1 MKKKIFLQLFLF
13 SFFLLIV
20 WLVFK
25 SYDSRNMVSED
36 NTVNNEVKSNKIE
49 KEDKSKV
56 ILETNQN
63 FENTISNLS
72 YSTTDDEGNKYSIF
86 ATEGMIDELK
96 PNIINMKG
104 VEAKIEILNQDTIY
118 IYSDK
123 AIFDNVNFNSK
134 FTNNVRLIYLD
145 HNLKGN
151 KLNLDLD
158 NKLVTLSDKVIY
170 KNLNTKLIADY
181 MIFDLI
187 LKNSEI
193 SMYDKSKKVKIF
205 QMN

>member
-25 SYDSRNMVSED
+25 SYDSRNMVSEGI
-36 NTVNNEVKSNKIE
+36 TVNNEIKSVKNE
-49 KEDKSKV
+49 KEDKSQV
-56 ILETNQN
+56 ILDTNKS
-63 FENTISNLS
+63 FENTISSLS
-72 YSTTDDEGNKYSIF
+72 YSTTDEEGNKYSIF
-86 ATEGMIDELK
+86 AIEGMIDELE

-104 VEAKIEILNQDTIY
+104 VEAKIEVLNQDTIY

-134 FTNNVRLIYLD
+134 FINNVRLLYLD

-151 KLNLDLD
+151 KLDLDLD

-170 KNLNTKLIADY
+170 KNLNTKLIADF
-181 MIFDLI
+181 MILDLI
-187 LKNSEI
+187 LKYSEI

>member
-20 WLVFK
+20 WQVFK
-25 SYDSRNMVSED
+25 SYDSRDMLTED
-36 NTVNNEVKSNKIE
+36 NTVNNEIKSDIIK
-49 KEDKSKV
+49 KEDKSNIK
-56 ILETNQN
+56 LDTKKS
-63 FENTISNLS
+63 FENTISSLS
-72 YSTTDDEGNKYSIF
+72 YSTTDEEGNKYSIF
-86 ATEGMIDELK
+86 AIEGMIDDLK

-104 VEAKIEILNQDTIY
+104 VEAKIEVLNQDTIY

-123 AIFDNVNFNSK
+123 AIFDNVNFNSN
-134 FTNNVRLIYLD
+134 FTNNVRLVYLE

-151 KLNLDLD
+151 KLKLDLD

-170 KNLNTKLIADY
+170 KNSNTKLIADY
-181 MIFDLI
+181 MILDLI

>member
-20 WLVFK
+20 WQVFK
-25 SYDSRNMVSED
+25 SYDSRDMLTED
-36 NTVNNEVKSNKIE
+36 NTVNNEIKSDIIK
-49 KEDKSKV
+49 KEDKSNIK
-56 ILETNQN
+56 LDTKKS
-63 FENTISNLS
+63 FENTISSLS
-72 YSTTDDEGNKYSIF
+72 YSTTDEEGNKYSIF
-86 ATEGMIDELK
+86 ATEGMIDDLK

-104 VEAKIEILNQDTIY
+104 VEAKIEVLNQDTIY

-123 AIFDNVNFNSK
+123 AIFDNVNFNSN
-134 FTNNVRLIYLD
+134 FTNNVRLVYLE

-151 KLNLDLD
+151 KLKLDLD

-170 KNLNTKLIADY
+170 KNSNTKLIADY
-181 MIFDLI
+181 MILDLI

>member
-13 SFFLLIV
+13 SFFLLVV

-25 SYDSRNMVSED
+25 SYDSRNIASED
-36 NTVNNEVKSNKIE
+36 NTVNNEIKSNKIE

-134 FTNNVRLIYLD
+134 FINNVRLLYLD

-151 KLNLDLD
+151 KLDLDLD

-170 KNLNTKLIADY
+170 KNLNTKLIADF
-181 MIFDLI
+181 MILDLI
-187 LKNSEI
+187 LKYSEI

>member
-1 MKKKIFLQLFLF
+1 
-13 SFFLLIV
+13 
-20 WLVFK
+20 
-25 SYDSRNMVSED
+25 
-36 NTVNNEVKSNKIE
+36 
-49 KEDKSKV
+49 
-56 ILETNQN
+56 
-63 FENTISNLS
+63 
-72 YSTTDDEGNKYSIF
+72 
-86 ATEGMIDELK
+86 MIDELK

-104 VEAKIEILNQDTIY
+104 VEAKIEILNQDIIY

>member
-13 SFFLLIV
+13 SFFLLVV

-25 SYDSRNMVSED
+25 SYDSRNIVSED
-36 NTVNNEVKSNKIE
+36 NTVNNEIKSNKIE

-56 ILETNQN
+56 IVETNQN

-72 YSTTDDEGNKYSIF
+72 YSTTDEEGNKYSIF

-104 VEAKIEILNQDTIY
+104 VEAKIEILNQDIIY

>member
-13 SFFLLIV
+13 SFFLLVV

-25 SYDSRNMVSED
+25 SYDSRNIASED
-36 NTVNNEVKSNKIE
+36 NTVNNEIKSNKIE

>member
-1 MKKKIFLQLFLF
+1 M
-13 SFFLLIV
+13 
-20 WLVFK
+20 
-25 SYDSRNMVSED
+25 
-36 NTVNNEVKSNKIE
+36 
-49 KEDKSKV
+49 
-56 ILETNQN
+56 
-63 FENTISNLS
+63 S
-72 YSTTDDEGNKYSIF
+72 YSTTDEEGNKYSIF

-104 VEAKIEILNQDTIY
+104 VEAKIEILNQDIIY

>member
-1 MKKKIFLQLFLF
+1 MV
-13 SFFLLIV
+13 V

-25 SYDSRNMVSED
+25 SYDSRNIASED
-36 NTVNNEVKSNKIE
+36 NTVNNEIKSNKIE

>member
-20 WLVFK
+20 WVVFK

-36 NTVNNEVKSNKIE
+36 NKLNNEIKSDKIE
-49 KEDKSKV
+49 KKDKSKV
-56 ILETNQN
+56 ILDTDKN

-72 YSTTDDEGNKYSIF
+72 YSTTDEEGNKYSIF
-86 ATEGMIDELK
+86 AIEGMIDELK

-104 VEAKIEILNQDTIY
+104 VEAKIEVLNQDTIY

-134 FTNNVRLIYLD
+134 FTNNVRLVYLD
-145 HNLKGN
+145 HNLEGN
-151 KLNLDLD
+151 KLDLDLD
-158 NKLVTLSDKVIY
+158 DKLVTLSDKVIY